1 MKKKWSANKKAAVIC
16 GGIVAAIVLF
26 VTFNISVF
34 QLIGRINRFA
44 ISHES
49 SHHMYDDSYY
59 DYPYDYDYDYDYDY
73 GYGYDHDYNHDYYYD
88 ENDGN
93 GAKEYPKEGYGNWG
107 NSEYYELHDAVRE
120 DLSYQVEFDTKTE
133 LFNEQGNISL
143 DVIYPVIYSKQEIDV
158 TSANKAVQ
166 KELDVLID
174 YVESVSEWLGEDEFF
189 SFEAESYV
197 TYMDEE
203 ILSIAYVES
212 SYINGEA
219 YENYIV
225 SVNIDME
232 SQMKLTNTQI
242 LNVNDDFSV
251 EFRNRCE
258 KQNGEIAS
266 LYSYSDQDITQ
277 LLTTEENLIIFYT
290 PLGMEI
296 GFNYYY
302 GWVTVTYPD
311 YQQYQRKF

>member
-1 MKKKWSANKKAAVIC
+1 MKKKWSANKTAAVIC
-16 GGIVAAIVLF
+16 GGIVAAIVLL
-26 VTFNISVF
+26 VTFSISVF
-34 QLIGRINRFA
+34 QLIGRINRFTTLY
-44 ISHES
+44 ES
-49 SHHMYDDSYY
+49 SHPIYDDSYY
-59 DYPYDYDYDYDYDY
+59 DDYGYDYDYD
-73 GYGYDHDYNHDYYYD
+73 HDYYYD
-88 ENDGN
+88 YDDSGDGV
-93 GAKEYPKEGYGNWG
+93 KEIPKEGYGDLENF
-107 NSEYYELHDAVRE
+107 EYYELHDAVRE

-133 LFNEQGNISL
+133 LFSEQGNISL
-143 DVIYPVIYSKQEIDV
+143 DVIYPVIYSNQGIDM
-158 TSANKAVQ
+158 TSANKAAQ
-166 KELDVLID
+166 KELDVLVD

-225 SVNIDME
+225 SINIDME

-242 LNVNDDFSV
+242 LNVDDDFSI

-277 LLTTEENLIIFYT
+277 LLTTEDNLIIFYT

>member
-1 MKKKWSANKKAAVIC
+1 MKKKWSAGKTAAVIC
-16 GGIVAAIVLF
+16 GGIAAAIVLF
-26 VTFNISVF
+26 VTFCISVF
-34 QLIGRINRFA
+34 QLVERIDSFNA
-44 ISHES
+44 IYES
-49 SHHMYDDSYY
+49 SNYDYDDSYADDY
-59 DYPYDYDYDYDYDY
+59 DYYDYDYYDYDGSDADDGEEAPGGAY
-73 GYGYDHDYNHDYYYD
+73 GDG
-88 ENDGN
+88 ENT
-93 GAKEYPKEGYGNWG
+93 
-107 NSEYYELHDAVRE
+107 EYYELHDAVRD
-120 DLSYQVEFDTKTE
+120 DLSYQVEFDSITE
-133 LFNEQGNISL
+133 LFDEQGNIYL
-143 DVIYPVIYSKQEIDV
+143 DVVYPVIYSDEGIDL
-158 TSANKAVQ
+158 TSVNNAAQ
-166 KELDVLID
+166 KELDALRD
-174 YVESVSEWLGEDEFF
+174 YLESVSEWLGEDESFY
-189 SFEAESYV
+189 FEAECYV

-203 ILSIAYVES
+203 ILSLAYVES
-212 SYINGEA
+212 GYLNGEA

-242 LNVNDDFSV
+242 LNIDDDFSI

-277 LLTTEENLIIFYT
+277 LLTTEDNLIIFYT